1 MALVLQD
8 RVRETSTSTGTGA
21 ITLAGAVTGFQSFS
35 VIGSN
40 NTTYY
45 TITMGADWE
54 VGIGTYTTPTP
65 LRVLSRDTVLESSNS
80 GLLVNF
86 GAGTKDVFVTFPA
99 EGFASPPAIGGTT
112 PNTITG
118 TTVTA
123 NTYIQLPAITSGN
136 IGYGIIKMI
145 DGGDGYDYLNIYTDD
160 FGGYQYGV
168 NFPLGI
174 STPTIS
180 GLNLLTSTGANF
192 TGDGSTYTG
201 YIKLYGYTGSATIQ
215 ANTSG
220 TYTLTLPNSAG
231 SNNQVLKTDGSGNL
245 SWLDFGS
252 PPAIGSTTANTG
264 AFTTLSASN
273 TVSGTGFSNYL
284 ASPPAIGGTA
294 AAAGTFTTLSATSV
308 AATSCQAVSGG
319 KTSVTTITNQATP
332 TTGGVTLASQTA
344 AAGATWR
351 IRAYGT
357 FTNANSATA
366 RTARITPYWNTTAL
380 PALAPS
386 VLVSVAAAT
395 TQWQCEFTLT
405 ASSTT
410 AIWTTGQ
417 IIHRISSNTA
427 GQLFNDTLTAASTTV
442 TAGAQT
448 IDLRFSVST
457 AVAAESWN
465 VQSVIIERLV

>member
-1 MALVLQD
+1 MALVLKD
-8 RVRETSTSTGTGA
+8 RVRVTSTTAGTGA
-21 ITLAGAVTGFQSFS
+21 FTLGSAVTGYQDFS
-35 VIGSN
+35 VIGTG

-45 TITMGADWE
+45 TIADQSGANWE
-54 VGIGTYTTPTP
+54 VGIGTYTSPNQ
-65 LRVLSRDTVLESSNS
+65 LSRDTVYESSNANA
-80 GLLVNF
+80 LVNF
-86 GAGTKDVFVTFPA
+86 GIGTKDVFVTLPA

-112 PNTITG
+112 PNTITSNG
-118 TTVTA
+118 ITVKNTA
-123 NTYIQLPAITSGN
+123 IPLN
-136 IGYGIIKMI
+136 
-145 DGGDGYDYLNIYTDD
+145 DGWGVIECVDDGLGDNYNDLNIYAIDQ
-160 FGGYQYGV
+160 FAQKYAPFF
-168 NFPLGI
+168 NAGI
-174 STPTIS
+174 SS
-180 GLNLLTSTGANF
+180 ANF
-192 TGDGSTYTG
+192 VIRSQDWTTNYQ
-201 YIKLYGYTGSATIQ
+201 YIKLQVPSGMSTFYTM
-215 ANTSG
+215 
-220 TYTLTLPNSAG
+220 TLPSTAG
-231 SNNQVLKTDGSGNL
+231 SNNQVIKTDGSGNL

-252 PPAIGSTTANTG
+252 PPAIGNTAANTG
-264 AFTTLSASN
+264 AFTTLSASS
-273 TVSGTGFSNYL
+273 TVSGTGFSTYL

-294 AAAGTFTTLSATSV
+294 AAAGTFTTLSSTSV
-308 AATSCQAVSGG
+308 ANTASIARNGG